1 MGLRAMGP
9 RAGRWGYGARARS
22 YGAMGLRIRG
32 YVAKSYG
39 AKGKRLGA
47 KG

>member
-1 MGLRAMGP
+1 MGLRAMGL
-9 RAGRWGYGARARS
+9 RAGRW
-22 YGAMGLRIRG
+22 G

-47 KG
+47 KGYGARA

>member
-1 MGLRAMGP
+1 
-9 RAGRWGYGARARS
+9 
-22 YGAMGLRIRG
+22 MGLRIRG

-47 KG
+47 KGYGARG